1 MRKANDMTHLV
12 LIRHAMPVIDKAQP
26 NSRWLLSDAGRQASR
41 TLGERL
47 RPYDLDV
54 MVTSHEPKAAA
65 TGEIAAAV
73 LDIPTK
79 AADGLGEH
87 LREDVPWY
95 DDPAVFKAK
104 VRECL
109 QKPDQVV
116 FGDESA
122 DAAYDRFA
130 VAVDRVIA
138 AHPEQNIAVATHGT
152 VMSLFIA
159 RRAGGEAID
168 YWQQWGLPGFAVL
181 DLPSFALREIVTDV
195 SRTT

>member
-1 MRKANDMTHLV
+1 MSHLI
-12 LIRHAMPVIDKAQP
+12 LIRHVKPVIDEYQP
-26 NSRWLLSDAGRQASR
+26 SVRWLLSDAGRQASR
-41 TLGERL
+41 RLGERL
-47 RPYDLDV
+47 RPYALDV

-65 TGEIAAAV
+65 TGEIAASV
-73 LDIPTK
+73 LGIPVK

-87 LREDVPWY
+87 LRENTPWY

-130 VAVDRVIA
+130 AAVDAVVA
-138 AHPEQNIAVATHGT
+138 AHPDQNIAVATHGT

-168 YWQQWGLPGFAVL
+168 YWLRWGLPAFAVL
-181 DLPSFALREIVTDV
+181 DLPTFTLREVVADV
-195 SRTT
+195 